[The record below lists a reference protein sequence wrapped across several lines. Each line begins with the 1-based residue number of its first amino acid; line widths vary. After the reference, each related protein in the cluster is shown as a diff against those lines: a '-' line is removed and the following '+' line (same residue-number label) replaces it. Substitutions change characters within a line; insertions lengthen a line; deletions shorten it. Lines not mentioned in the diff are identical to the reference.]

1 MWPIAGDRVAPA
13 HLSPDALLHL
23 RLLGLLLGL
32 LLGPLLS
39 ILLFFKSGP
48 RRPPRFN
55 ASTLIAISFIFN
67 RNFYL
72 FGTMDTLK
80 NDGFRNA

>member
-23 RLLGLLLGL
+23 RLLGLLLG
-32 LLGPLLS
+32 PLLS
-39 ILLFFKSGP
+39 ILLLFKSGP